1 MQSDI
6 LKKTAVSGSE
16 YILNGWL
23 NGRNAAC
30 TFGAILGAIILF
42 TNAETSAQSTVV
54 IGGSGRSSVEVNLD
68 VLEPGSSARAM
79 GMISATGRILR
90 MPNDHLG
97 GTVKLRKPAGMKSAS
112 TRASKKSKSAAPK
125 FVLKPPSMPVIK
137 AKKPRSIARP
147 KAPAMP
153 KAKVP
158 TVIAKPMPK
167 PVTAAPKQI
176 TKAVPVV
183 PKAPVVAAPPPP
195 PPAAPVVKAAPVVVA
210 QPVAKS
216 EPAPVQKV
224 PAPKAPTK
232 VKTQVASVS
241 SLASLGKGLVS
252 RVNFAGSSTRLNE
265 DAKNQLRDLA
275 TKIAASGE
283 RLQLK
288 AFAGGTGGS
297 SSSARRLSLSR
308 ALTVRSYLIES
319 GVRSTRIG
327 VRALGRAVDSGP
339 PDRVDLI
346 LLAR

>member
-1 MQSDI
+1 MLSDT
-6 LKKTAVSGSE
+6 LKKTVISGSDS
-16 YILNGWL
+16 ILNGWL

-30 TFGAILGAIILF
+30 TFGAILGAIILLA
-42 TNAETSAQSTVV
+42 NAEARAQSTIV

-79 GMISATGRILR
+79 GMISATGRVLR

-97 GTVKLRKPAGMKSAS
+97 GTVKLRKPAGMKSAPA
-112 TRASKKSKSAAPK
+112 RAAKKSNRAAPK
-125 FVLKPPSMPVIK
+125 FVLKPPSMPVMK
-137 AKKPRSIARP
+137 AKKPRAISRP

-158 TVIAKPMPK
+158 TVIAKPIPK

-195 PPAAPVVKAAPVVVA
+195 PPPAAAPVVKAAPVVVA
-210 QPVAKS
+210 KPV
-216 EPAPVQKV
+216 PAPVK
-224 PAPKAPTK
+224 KAPAK

-241 SLASLGKGLVS
+241 SMASLGKGLVS
-252 RVNFAGSSTRLNE
+252 RVNFAGASTRLNE

-288 AFAGGTGGS
+288 AFAAGSSGS

-327 VRALGRAVDSGP
+327 VRALGRAVDAGP